1 VQRLERQP
9 RPVDDRK
16 LCRPWFG
23 HPSRQ
28 QRAGAIRLLNDKVVT
43 AGMLQLT
50 HDGNAFAHARM
61 FRILDQNI
69 KGLFLGSMSLFRR
82 AQCPNMS

>member
-1 VQRLERQP
+1 MQRLERQAW
-9 RPVDDRK
+9 RLDYRK
-16 LCRPWFG
+16 LRCPRLS

-28 QRAGAIRLLNDKVVT
+28 QRAGAIRLLNDKVET

-69 KGLFLGSMSLFRR
+69 KGLFLGSMSLFRKAR
-82 AQCPNMS
+82 